1 MSRGDVTLGSGPEAR
16 PQAGPGTPG
25 RRRLLR
31 GAAALLAAGGLGACG
46 APRPPAMPAVVGRKD
61 NTALGR
67 MLEDTS
73 GLTLGG
79 DPVDG
84 EALRRFYARRRYN
97 PVWTSRAPQAEDLVA
112 AVLRA
117 GEHGLDPETFRA
129 GLLRRQESLPPLQR
143 EVLLTESF
151 LAYAGALA
159 HGAVQAE
166 KRTTF
171 EALEPGEVDVAAVL
185 DEAIDGPDPVSAI
198 EGLAP
203 STLNYLALRL
213 AMRGGGP
220 GRGPRNLRGRA
231 ALLAA
236 AQQRQRLRMVEA
248 NLERERWLPRRLPPD
263 RVWVNVPDQ
272 RLVMFRD
279 DQAVFTTAVVVGDNA
294 ERNQTPEFHTR
305 IEASFFN
312 PPWVIPRDIVAAEIL
327 PRIERE
333 PDYLA
338 RNNMVMRANG
348 EIEQSA
354 GPEAGLGFLLF
365 DMPNR
370 FDVYLHDTPDRFL
383 FSRSNRRM
391 SRGCIRV
398 QNPRE
403 LASLLLRQP
412 PEEIDRRIA
421 TGRTTRESLPAPV
434 PVFITYHTAFVDP
447 DGNMQFRP
455 DFYDRDG
462 ALWQRLRQGQ
472 VGA

>member
-1 MSRGDVTLGSGPEAR
+1 
-16 PQAGPGTPG
+16 
-25 RRRLLR
+25 
-31 GAAALLAAGGLGACG
+31 
-46 APRPPAMPAVVGRKD
+46 MPAVVGRKD
-61 NTALGR
+61 NTQLGR
-67 MLEDTS
+67 LLEETPD
-73 GLTLGG
+73 LALGG
-79 DPVDG
+79 DPVDA
-84 EALRRFYARRRYN
+84 EALRRFYARRRYV
-97 PVWTSRAPQAEDLVA
+97 PVWASRGAQAEDLVA
-112 AVLRA
+112 TVLRA
-117 GEHGLDPETFRA
+117 GDHGLDPDLFRA
-129 GLLRRQESLPPLQR
+129 GLLRRQDELPPLQR
-143 EVLLTESF
+143 EVLLTDAF

-159 HGAVQAE
+159 HGAVPADR
-166 KRTTF
+166 RTSF
-171 EALEPGEVDVAAVL
+171 EALAPNEVDVAAVL
-185 DEAIDGPDPVSAI
+185 DEAIDSPDPVSVI
-198 EGLAP
+198 DGLAP
-203 STLNYLALRL
+203 ATLNYLALRL
-213 AMRGGGP
+213 GLRGG
-220 GRGPRNLRGRA
+220 GPRNLRGRA
-231 ALLAA
+231 ALAA
-236 AQQRQRLRMVEA
+236 VAQQRQRRLSIAA

-272 RLVMFRD
+272 RLVMFRGNE
-279 DQAVFTTAVVVGDNA
+279 AVFTTAVVVGDNA
-294 ERNQTPEFHTR
+294 ERNQTPEFTTS

-327 PRIERE
+327 PRLERE

-338 RNNMVMRANG
+338 RNNMVLRANG

-421 TGRTTRESLPAPV
+421 TGRTTRARLPAPV

-447 DGNMQFRP
+447 EGAMQFRD
-455 DFYDRDG
+455 DFYGRDG
-462 ALWQRLRQGQ
+462 AVVQRLRK
-472 VGA
+472 ATAAA

>member
-1 MSRGDVTLGSGPEAR
+1 MI
-16 PQAGPGTPG
+16 
-25 RRRLLR
+25 LR
-31 GAAALLAAGGLGACG
+31 GAAGILAAGGLGAC
-46 APRPPAMPAVVGRKD
+46 ATTPPPMPAVVGRKD
-61 NTALGR
+61 NTQLGR
-67 MLEDTS
+67 LLEGTPDL
-73 GLTLGG
+73 GLGG
-79 DPVDG
+79 DPVDA
-84 EALRRFYARRRYN
+84 EALRRFYARRRYM
-97 PVWTSRAPQAEDLVA
+97 PVWASRSPQAEDLVA
-112 AVLRA
+112 TVLRA
-117 GEHGLDPETFRA
+117 GDHGLDPESFRA
-129 GLLRRQESLPPLQR
+129 SLLRRQDELPPLER
-143 EVLLTESF
+143 EVLLTDAF

-159 HGAVQAE
+159 HGAVPVDR
-166 KRTTF
+166 RTSF
-171 EALEPGEVDVAAVL
+171 EALAPGEVDVAAVL
-185 DEAIDGPDPVSAI
+185 DEAIDSPDPVSVI
-198 EGLAP
+198 DGLAP

-213 AMRGGGP
+213 GLRGGGLPNPRGGGP
-220 GRGPRNLRGRA
+220 RSLRGRA
-231 ALLAA
+231 ALAAA
-236 AQQRQRLRMVEA
+236 AQQRQRQRSIAA

-294 ERNQTPEFHTR
+294 ERNQTPEFHTS

-327 PRIERE
+327 PRLERE

-421 TGRTTRESLPAPV
+421 TGRTTRARLPAPV

-447 DGNMQFRP
+447 EGTMQFRE
-455 DFYDRDG
+455 DFYSRDG
-462 ALWQRLRQGQ
+462 TVWERLRK
-472 VGA
+472 APAAA

>member
-1 MSRGDVTLGSGPEAR
+1 VTRAHATGGSGPEA
-16 PQAGPGTPG
+16 TPAVG
-25 RRRLLR
+25 CAAPTRRGILR
-31 GAAALLAAGGLGACG
+31 GAAIMLGAGGLGAC
-46 APRPPAMPAVVGRKD
+46 AATPPPMPAVVGRKD

-67 MLEDTS
+67 LLEDES

-79 DPVDG
+79 DPVDA
-84 EALRRFYARRRYN
+84 EALRRFYARRRYQ
-97 PVWTSRAPQAEDLVA
+97 PVWTSRATQAEDLIAV
-112 AVLRA
+112 VLRA
-117 GEHGLDPETFRA
+117 GEHGLDPDLFRA
-129 GLLRRQESLPPLQR
+129 GLLRRRDGLHDLQR
-143 EVLLTESF
+143 ELLLTDAF
-151 LAYAGALA
+151 LSYAGALA
-159 HGAVQAE
+159 HGAVPADR
-166 KRTTF
+166 RTSF
-171 EALEPGEVDVAAVL
+171 EALDPGEVDVAAVL
-185 DEAIDGPDPVSAI
+185 DEAIDSPDPVSVI

-213 AMRGGGP
+213 GLRGG
-220 GRGPRNLRGRA
+220 GPRNLRGRA
-231 ALLAA
+231 AALAA
-236 AQQRQRLRMVEA
+236 AQQRQRLRMIEA
-248 NLERERWLPRRLPPD
+248 NLERERWLPRRLPAT

-327 PRIERE
+327 PRLERE

-338 RNNMVMRANG
+338 RNNMILRANG
-348 EIEQSA
+348 EIEQTA

-412 PEEIDRRIA
+412 PEEIDRRIE
-421 TGRTTRESLPAPV
+421 TGRTTRARLPAPV

-447 DGNMQFRP
+447 DGNMQFRQ

-462 ALWQRLRQGQ
+462 AVWQRLRK
-472 VGA
+472 APAAA